1 MTVKPINVTLLTLG
15 VKTLTDNIKIH
26 QEIKTEDDSAT
37 KGQIGFFTLFVDI
50 SVLLQTM
57 IRIDYIKIFKIFV
70 CETFLGKLKVEN
82 IAFKFQPFLVY

>member
-50 SVLLQTM
+50 SVLL
-57 IRIDYIKIFKIFV
+57 
-70 CETFLGKLKVEN
+70 
-82 IAFKFQPFLVY
+82 